1 MPATAS
7 TPATVST
14 TVTNAG
20 LTLSAYPGDGAL
32 LLGFSLDPS
41 ILKNNSN
48 LAGFA
53 IQCTPPSG
61 QPYFLMNRLN
71 FSQPVTSGTAP
82 AKRPFTGSNIAPFP
96 RSQDGSRPARRM
108 PQRPSNFFG
117 HVRLRH
123 R

>member
-1 MPATAS
+1 MPATA
-7 TPATVST
+7 AT

-32 LLGFSLDPS
+32 LLGFSLDPGIVKS
-41 ILKNNSN
+41 NSN

-71 FSQPVTSGTAP
+71 FSQPVTSGTKP
-82 AKRPFTGSNIAPFP
+82 AQRPFTSSISRRFKNFIGSI
-96 RSQDGSRPARRM
+96 SRQTSRRARRD
-108 PQRPSNFFG
+108 SISTSTK
-117 HVRLRH
+117 
-123 R
+123 